1 MTGAREGQGY
11 ESGYGHPDPYGQTH
25 QHGHAYG
32 RTGAESQDYGQV
44 YGAPEPNPY
53 DPYAGSA
60 PGPNPYEP
68 YAGSA
73 PEPNPYEPYAG
84 SAPEPN
90 PYEPYAG
97 SAPEPNPYEPYAGSA
112 PEPYAAADPY
122 PAEHPE
128 YASHAP
134 YDAPAGLVEP
144 PTPPVIPAQPVI
156 PTPPGGARTRHA
168 LRRDPRAHWVML
180 SLILLAAATALVFA
194 GYGRHEIAATDA
206 PPSHCP
212 TTPETRGEGP
222 VVQVDQNGI
231 VHSAA
236 PPDGTVALTYD
247 GGPSPDWTPRL
258 LDVLAAHHAT
268 ATFFLTGSE
277 AAAHPDLVRRIVADG
292 HELGSHTY
300 TDVDLAQV
308 SDTRADLELSF
319 TQNALAASTGLGTR
333 LLRLPHT
340 TELAKLCD
348 DQWTAGRRAA
358 QSGYVLV
365 AADGKSVLQL
375 TGSPQAVDETEKLL
389 AHPGGAT
396 RHTSV
401 GQALGLSDTTYHVSA
416 LAEWKGGAFVQA
428 QGTSRSFADAMTWL
442 LVVAGVITAVRLAL
456 LLGVARVH
464 VRRTRARRRRGA
476 PRLPSVTEPV
486 SILVPA
492 YNEEAGIEATVRS
505 LLASTHEAI
514 QVVVID
520 DGSSDRTFEIAE
532 SIDDPR
538 VMVVRQPNAG
548 KAAALNTGLA
558 WAHHDIVVMIDGD
571 TVFEPDAV
579 RRLIQPLADPRVG
592 AVSGNT
598 KVGNRQ
604 GVLGRW
610 QHLEYVIGF
619 NLDRRMYDVL
629 ECMPTVPGAIGAF
642 RRDALAGVGGVS
654 EDTLAEDT
662 DLTMALCRAGW
673 RVVYEES
680 AIAWTEAPSTVRQL
694 WKQRYRWCYGTLQAM
709 WKHRRAVVEGGQSGK
724 LGRRGLLYLLLFQ
737 TVLPL
742 LAPLVDVFAVYGL
755 FFQDPGQALG
765 VWLGFTA
772 VQVGTAVYALRLDRE
787 RFEPIWTLPLQ
798 IVVYRQL
805 MYLVVVQSVVTAL
818 LGSRLR
824 WHRMQRTGTATE
836 TLERTGAGTGAPRAG

>member
-1 MTGAREGQGY
+1 M
-11 ESGYGHPDPYGQTH
+11 
-25 QHGHAYG
+25 
-32 RTGAESQDYGQV
+32 
-44 YGAPEPNPY
+44 
-53 DPYAGSA
+53 
-60 PGPNPYEP
+60 
-68 YAGSA
+68 
-73 PEPNPYEPYAG
+73 
-84 SAPEPN
+84 
-90 PYEPYAG
+90 
-97 SAPEPNPYEPYAGSA
+97 
-112 PEPYAAADPY
+112 
-122 PAEHPE
+122 
-128 YASHAP
+128 
-134 YDAPAGLVEP
+134 
-144 PTPPVIPAQPVI
+144 
-156 PTPPGGARTRHA
+156 
-168 LRRDPRAHWVML
+168 RRDPRAHWV
-180 SLILLAAATALVFA
+180 LLCLTLLVAATALVFA
-194 GYGRHEIAATDA
+194 GYGRHEIAATEPAAPGSCPAAPEARDA
-206 PPSHCP
+206 
-212 TTPETRGEGP
+212 GP
-222 VVQVDQNGI
+222 VLQVDATGA
-231 VHSAA
+231 VRSATPA
-236 PPDGTVALTYD
+236 AGTVALTYD

-258 LDVLAAHHAT
+258 LDVLDARDAK
-268 ATFFLTGSE
+268 ATFFLSGAD
-277 AAAHPDLVRRIVADG
+277 AAAHPELVRRIVADG

-308 SDTRADLELSF
+308 TPVRADLELSLA
-319 TQNALAASTGLGTR
+319 QNTLAGTAGLGTR

-340 TELAKLCD
+340 AAPAAFCAG
-348 DQWTAGRRAA
+348 QWEAARRAA
-358 QSGYVLV
+358 TAGYVV
-365 AADGKSVLQL
+365 VGADGKSVLQL
-375 TGSPQAVDETEKLL
+375 TGTAQAVDETEKLL
-389 AHPGGAT
+389 AAAGTT
-396 RHTSV
+396 RHTTV
-401 GQALGLSDTTYHVSA
+401 GQALSMSDTTYPVSV
-416 LAEWKGGAFVQA
+416 LAEWKGAAVVQA
-428 QGTSRSFADAMTWL
+428 QGLSRGFVDAMTGL
-442 LVVAGVITAVRLAL
+442 LVVAGAITAVRLVL
-456 LLGVARVH
+456 LIGVARVH
-464 VRRTRARRRRGA
+464 VRRTRAKRRRGA
-476 PRLPSVTEPV
+476 PRLPPVTGPV

-505 LLASTHEAI
+505 LLASTHEAV

-520 DGSSDRTFEIAE
+520 DGSSDRTFEIAD
-532 SIDDPR
+532 SVDDPR
-538 VMVVRQPNAG
+538 VMVIRQPNAG

-579 RRLIQPLADPRVG
+579 RRLVQPLADPRVG

-598 KVGNRQ
+598 KVGNRD

-642 RRDALAGVGGVS
+642 RREALARVGGVS

-662 DLTMALCRAGW
+662 DLTMALCRDGW

-680 AIAWTEAPSTVRQL
+680 AIAWTEAPATVRQL

-709 WKHRRAVVEGGQSGK
+709 WKHRRAVIEGGQSGK

-755 FFQDPGQALG
+755 LFQDVGQALG

-772 VQVGTAVYALRLDRE
+772 VQVGTAVYALRLDKE

-824 WHRMQRTGTATE
+824 WHRMQRTGTATA
-836 TLERTGAGTGAPRAG
+836 TLDRTAVGEQPAAR

>member
-1 MTGAREGQGY
+1 MTGA
-11 ESGYGHPDPYGQTH
+11 GYGYDPTDPYGQGS
-25 QHGHAYG
+25 GHAYG
-32 RTGAESQDYGQV
+32 HTGAGAPGHGQA
-44 YGAPEPNPY
+44 YEAPEPYPY
-53 DPYAGSA
+53 
-60 PGPNPYEP
+60 PYEP
-68 YAGSA
+68 YAGPA
-73 PEPNPYEPYAG
+73 PEPYPGSAPDPYAGAGSSVQPGPYGEHEGYAAGTGPFGGPEAHAGAEPYAG
-84 SAPEPN
+84 AEPHAEYV
-90 PYEPYAG
+90 P
-97 SAPEPNPYEPYAGSA
+97 
-112 PEPYAAADPY
+112 DP
-122 PAEHPE
+122 PH
-128 YASHAP
+128 
-134 YDAPAGLVEP
+134 DAPVAP
-144 PTPPVIPAQPVI
+144 PARVAA
-156 PTPPGGARTRHA
+156 PTPPGGPRTRHA
-168 LRRDPRAHWVML
+168 LRRDPRAHWAML
-180 SLILLAAATALVFA
+180 CLVLLVAATALVFA
-194 GYGRHEIAATDA
+194 GYGRHEIAATGA
-206 PPSHCP
+206 PQAHCP
-212 TTPETRGEGP
+212 TAPETRGEGP
-222 VVQVDQNGI
+222 VVQVGQDGT
-231 VHSAA
+231 VRSAT

-258 LDVLAAHHAT
+258 LDVLAAHHAK

-277 AAAHPDLVRRIVADG
+277 AAAHPDLVRRIVVDG

-319 TQNALAASTGLGTR
+319 TQNALGASTGLGTR

-340 TELAKLCD
+340 TTLATFCTG
-348 DQWTAGRRAA
+348 QWEAGRRAA
-358 QSGYVLV
+358 ESGYVLV
-365 AADGKSVLQL
+365 AADGRSVLQF

-389 AHPGGAT
+389 AHPSGAT

-401 GQALGLSDTTYHVSA
+401 GQALGLTGATYDVSA
-416 LAEWKGGAFVQA
+416 FAEWKGAAFVQA
-428 QGTSRSFADAMTWL
+428 QNASRGFADAMTWL

-464 VRRTRARRRRGA
+464 VRRTRSRRRRGA
-476 PRLPSVTEPV
+476 PRMPPVTGPV

-505 LLASTHEAI
+505 LLASTYEAI

-558 WAHHDIVVMIDGD
+558 WAHHDIIVMIDGD

-579 RRLIQPLADPRVG
+579 RRLVQPLADPRVG

-724 LGRRGLLYLLLFQ
+724 LGRRGLLYLLVFQ

-755 FFQDPGQALG
+755 LFQDPGQALG

-836 TLERTGAGTGAPRAG
+836 TLERTAVVSR

>member
-1 MTGAREGQGY
+1 
-11 ESGYGHPDPYGQTH
+11 
-25 QHGHAYG
+25 
-32 RTGAESQDYGQV
+32 
-44 YGAPEPNPY
+44 
-53 DPYAGSA
+53 
-60 PGPNPYEP
+60 
-68 YAGSA
+68 
-73 PEPNPYEPYAG
+73 
-84 SAPEPN
+84 
-90 PYEPYAG
+90 
-97 SAPEPNPYEPYAGSA
+97 
-112 PEPYAAADPY
+112 
-122 PAEHPE
+122 
-128 YASHAP
+128 
-134 YDAPAGLVEP
+134 
-144 PTPPVIPAQPVI
+144 
-156 PTPPGGARTRHA
+156 
-168 LRRDPRAHWVML
+168 ML
-180 SLILLAAATALVFA
+180 CLILLVAATALVFA
-194 GYGRHEIAATDA
+194 GYGRHEIAATGA
-206 PPSHCP
+206 PREHCS
-212 TTPETRGEGP
+212 TAPETRGEGP
-222 VVQVDQNGI
+222 VVQVDRNGI
-231 VHSAA
+231 VRSAA

-247 GGPSPDWTPRL
+247 GGPSPEWTPRL
-258 LDVLAAHHAT
+258 LDVLAARHAK

-319 TQNALAASTGLGTR
+319 TQNALGASTGLGTR

-340 TELAKLCD
+340 TALTAFCE
-348 DQWTAGRRAA
+348 DQWEAGRRLGQA
-358 QSGYVLV
+358 GYVLV

-389 AHPGGAT
+389 AHPGST

-401 GQALGLSDTTYHVSA
+401 GQALGLTGTTYHVST
-416 LAEWKGGAFVQA
+416 LAEWKGAAFVQA
-428 QGTSRSFADAMTWL
+428 QNGSRAFADAMTWL
-442 LVVAGVITAVRLAL
+442 LVVAGVITAVRLVL
-456 LLGVARVH
+456 LLAVARVH
-464 VRRTRARRRRGA
+464 VRRTRSKRRRGA
-476 PRLPSVTEPV
+476 PRLPPVTEPV

-505 LLASTHEAI
+505 LLASTYEAI

-520 DGSSDRTFEIAE
+520 DGSTDRTFEIAE
-532 SIDDPR
+532 SIHDPR

-558 WAHHDIVVMIDGD
+558 WAHHDIIVMIDGD

-579 RRLIQPLADPRVG
+579 RRLVQPLADPRVG

-680 AIAWTEAPSTVRQL
+680 AIAWTEAPATVRQL

-755 FFQDPGQALG
+755 LFQDPGQALG

-836 TLERTGAGTGAPRAG
+836 TLDRTAAVGRSTAG

>member
-1 MTGAREGQGY
+1 MLCLLL
-11 ESGYGHPDPYGQTH
+11 
-25 QHGHAYG
+25 
-32 RTGAESQDYGQV
+32 
-44 YGAPEPNPY
+44 
-53 DPYAGSA
+53 
-60 PGPNPYEP
+60 
-68 YAGSA
+68 
-73 PEPNPYEPYAG
+73 
-84 SAPEPN
+84 
-90 PYEPYAG
+90 
-97 SAPEPNPYEPYAGSA
+97 
-112 PEPYAAADPY
+112 
-122 PAEHPE
+122 
-128 YASHAP
+128 
-134 YDAPAGLVEP
+134 LV
-144 PTPPVIPAQPVI
+144 
-156 PTPPGGARTRHA
+156 
-168 LRRDPRAHWVML
+168 
-180 SLILLAAATALVFA
+180 AATALVFA
-194 GYGRHEIAATDA
+194 GYGRHEIAATA
-206 PPSHCP
+206 PPRPHCP
-212 TTPETRGEGP
+212 TAPEVRGEGP
-222 VVQVDQNGI
+222 VAQVDENG
-231 VHSAA
+231 VVRSAA

-258 LDVLAAHHAT
+258 LDVLAARHAK

-308 SDTRADLELSF
+308 SAVRADLELSF

-340 TELAKLCD
+340 TGLATLCA
-348 DQWTAGRRAA
+348 DQWEAARRIAR
-358 QSGYVLV
+358 SGYVLV
-365 AADGKSVLQL
+365 AADGTSVLQI
-375 TGSPQAVDETEKLL
+375 TGSPEAVTETEKVL

-396 RHTSV
+396 RFTSV
-401 GQALGLSDTTYHVSA
+401 GQALGLSGATYHVSTF
-416 LAEWKGGAFVQA
+416 AEWKGAAFVQA
-428 QGTSRSFADAMTWL
+428 QNASRGFADAMTWL
-442 LVVAGVITAVRLAL
+442 LVVAGVITAIRLAL

-464 VRRTRARRRRGA
+464 VRRTRSRRRRGT
-476 PRLPSVTEPV
+476 PRLPPVTAPV

-505 LLASTHEAI
+505 LLASTYEAI

-532 SIDDPR
+532 SVDDPR

-579 RRLIQPLADPRVG
+579 RRLVQPLADPRVG

-642 RRDALAGVGGVS
+642 RRDALVGVGGVS

-836 TLERTGAGTGAPRAG
+836 TLDRTGAGTGVRPAG